1 MSYKIETA
9 EFHKEA
15 LAFAEECAAKR
26 TEDVGLSVWADNA
39 IIGFHE
45 FAIRA
50 LELGA
55 QNGMNGPAM
64 MAKRLMEGDRV
75 VVAELIE
82 TQYGP
87 AWMLAADEAEK
98 FGRKFVPTG
107 TKSRIQ
113 KQLGLTEAQV
123 VWPAQ
128 RQVLSNANYAG
139 VTYILQEAPKAKG

>member
-1 MSYKIETA
+1 MSYTIQTI

-15 LAFAEECAAKR
+15 LAFAKECAAKR
-26 TEDVGLSVWADNA
+26 TEDVGLSVWADSA
-39 IIGFHE
+39 IIHFHE
-45 FAIRA
+45 FAIDA

-64 MAKRLMEGDRV
+64 MATRLMEGDRV
-75 VVAELIE
+75 VAAEMVQSE
-82 TQYGP
+82 FGP
-87 AWMLAADEAEK
+87 AWKLSADEAAK

-107 TKSRIQ
+107 KSRIQ
-113 KQLGLTEAQV
+113 KQLGLAETKM

-139 VTYILQEAPKAKG
+139 VTYFLQEAPKAK